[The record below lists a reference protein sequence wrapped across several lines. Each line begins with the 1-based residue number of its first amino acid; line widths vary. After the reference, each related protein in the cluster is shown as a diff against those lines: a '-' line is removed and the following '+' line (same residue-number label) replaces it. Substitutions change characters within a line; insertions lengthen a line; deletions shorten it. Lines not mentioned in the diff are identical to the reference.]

1 LRAQAGY
8 ISASPHQDAELHV
21 DSGYLVVS
29 LIALGM
35 GLVFW
40 INDRHSPSSRSLALF
55 LGLLG
60 IAIYGNALVVARWL
74 EPGLPWWV
82 RGVGF
87 LDAAV
92 FIAGCEWGLRVSQT
106 VRDAPGERRN
116 ARLIRVAQGLS
127 LAYAALVAVLPEL
140 RYQELAAALNE
151 RRLPD
156 PRFAWF
162 ILPSLCAGLLVLV
175 AGFLLLRRKPDQA
188 EQVRIFAAL
197 AAMPVLTVALVLP
210 AKIAPLALAAGEVIF
225 LYGALR
231 YHMILG
237 ARGMFMSQ
245 FLSPQVAELVRQRGL
260 RHAMARKR
268 TEVSVVCCDIR
279 RFTAYAQAHSPE
291 HVMRLLRAYY
301 AAIAAAAQEFG
312 GTVKDMAGDG
322 ALILIGAPV
331 EYPDRSARA
340 IGLARRLQARVRPV
354 LKRYSA
360 DLGLGVGIASG
371 SVAVGIVGEGGRYEY
386 MAVGPAV
393 NLASRLCDK
402 AADGE
407 IHVDEATLEAGG
419 ESLPAR
425 RRRRYVRG
433 IGVLVTTYVLEDD

>member
-1 LRAQAGY
+1 M
-8 ISASPHQDAELHV
+8 
-21 DSGYLVVS
+21 DSGYQVVT

-40 INDRHSPSSRSLALF
+40 ITDRQNPSSRSLALF
-55 LGLLG
+55 LALLG
-60 IAIYGNALVVARWL
+60 IAIYGNALVVGRWL
-74 EPGLPWWV
+74 DPVLPWWV

-92 FIAGCEWGLRVSQT
+92 FIAGCEWGLRVAQT
-106 VRDAPGERRN
+106 VRELPGGRRN
-116 ARLIRVAQGLS
+116 AQLIRVAQGLS
-127 LAYAALVAVLPEL
+127 LIYAGLVAVLPEL

-156 PRFAWF
+156 LRFAWF
-162 ILPSLCAGLLVLV
+162 VLPSLCAGALVLV
-175 AGFLLLRRKPDQA
+175 AGVLLLRRKPDQA

-197 AAMPVLTVALVLP
+197 AAMPVLTIAMVLP
-210 AKIAPLALAAGEVIF
+210 ANIAPLALATGEVIF

-245 FLSPQVAELVRQRGL
+245 FLSPQVAELVRERGL

-279 RFTAYAQAHSPE
+279 RFTAYAQAHTPE
-291 HVMRLLRAYY
+291 QVMRLLRAYY
-301 AAIAAAAQEFG
+301 AAVAASAQAFG
-312 GTVKDMAGDG
+312 GTIKDMAGDG

-340 IGLARRLQARVRPV
+340 IGLARRLQSQVRPV
-354 LKRYSA
+354 LKRFSA

-407 IHVDEATLEAGG
+407 IHIDEATLEGGG

-433 IGVLVTTYVLEDD
+433 IGILVTTYVLEDA

>member
-1 LRAQAGY
+1 MNNGY
-8 ISASPHQDAELHV
+8 E
-21 DSGYLVVS
+21 VVAI
-29 LIALGM
+29 IALGM

-40 INDRHSPSSRSLALF
+40 VTDRASPTSRTLAFF

-60 IAIYGNALVVARWL
+60 VSVFGNAQVVDHWL
-74 EPGLPWWV
+74 ETPLPAWV
-82 RGVGF
+82 RLIGL

-92 FIAGCEWGLRVSQT
+92 FIAGCQWGLRVSQT
-106 VRDAPGERRN
+106 VSDVPDEDRQD
-116 ARLIRVAQGLS
+116 RLIRIAQALS
-127 LAYAALVAVLPEL
+127 LLYALMVAVAPEL
-140 RYQELAAALNE
+140 RYHELALALRE
-151 RRLPD
+151 QRLPS
-156 PRFAWF
+156 PAFALF
-162 ILPSLCAGLLVLV
+162 VMPALAAGALVLF
-175 AGFLLLRRKPDQA
+175 AGVLLLRRRPDQA

-210 AKIAPLALAAGEVIF
+210 ARIAPLALAVGEVIF

-231 YHMILG
+231 YYMILG

-245 FLSPQVAELVRQRGL
+245 FLSPQVAALVRERGL

-268 TEVSVVCCDIR
+268 VDVAVVCCDIR

-291 HVMRLLRAYY
+291 QVMRLLRAYY
-301 AAIAAAAQEFG
+301 AAVAAAAQDFG

-331 EYPDRSARA
+331 PYPDRSARA

-354 LKRYSA
+354 LKRYSP
-360 DLGLGVGIASG
+360 DLGLGVGVAGG

-402 AADGE
+402 ALDGE
-407 IHVDEATLEAGG
+407 IHIDETTLQASG

-433 IGVLVTTYVLEDD
+433 IGVLVTTYVLESGD

>member
-1 LRAQAGY
+1 MNNGY
-8 ISASPHQDAELHV
+8 E
-21 DSGYLVVS
+21 VVAI
-29 LIALGM
+29 IALGM

-40 INDRHSPSSRSLALF
+40 VTDRASPTSRTLAFF

-60 IAIYGNALVVARWL
+60 VSVFGNAQVVDHWL
-74 EPGLPWWV
+74 ETPLPAWV
-82 RGVGF
+82 RLIGL

-92 FIAGCEWGLRVSQT
+92 FIAGCQWGLRVSQT
-106 VRDAPGERRN
+106 VSDVPDEDRQD
-116 ARLIRVAQGLS
+116 RLIRIAQALS
-127 LAYAALVAVLPEL
+127 LLYALMVAAAPEL
-140 RYQELAAALNE
+140 RYHELALALRE
-151 RRLPD
+151 QRLPS
-156 PRFAWF
+156 PAFALF
-162 ILPSLCAGLLVLV
+162 VMPALAAGALVLF
-175 AGFLLLRRKPDQA
+175 AGVLLLRRRPDQA

-210 AKIAPLALAAGEVIF
+210 ARIAPLALAVGEVIF

-231 YHMILG
+231 YYMILG

-245 FLSPQVAELVRQRGL
+245 FLSPQVAALVRERGL

-268 TEVSVVCCDIR
+268 VDVAVVCCDIR

-291 HVMRLLRAYY
+291 QVMRLLRAYY
-301 AAIAAAAQEFG
+301 AAVAAAAQDFG

-331 EYPDRSARA
+331 PYPDRSARA

-354 LKRYSA
+354 LKRYSP
-360 DLGLGVGIASG
+360 DLGLGVGVAGG

-393 NLASRLCDK
+393 NLAARLCDK
-402 AADGE
+402 ALDGE
-407 IHVDEATLEAGG
+407 IHIDETTLQASG

-433 IGVLVTTYVLEDD
+433 IGVLVTTYVLESGD

>member
-1 LRAQAGY
+1 MNNGY
-8 ISASPHQDAELHV
+8 E
-21 DSGYLVVS
+21 VVAI
-29 LIALGM
+29 IALGM

-40 INDRHSPSSRSLALF
+40 VTDRASPTSRTLAFF

-60 IAIYGNALVVARWL
+60 VSVFGNAQVVDHWL
-74 EPGLPWWV
+74 ETPLPAWV
-82 RGVGF
+82 RLIGL

-92 FIAGCEWGLRVSQT
+92 FIAGCQWGLRVSQT
-106 VRDAPGERRN
+106 VSDVPDEDRQD
-116 ARLIRVAQGLS
+116 RLIRIAQALS
-127 LAYAALVAVLPEL
+127 LLYALMVAAAPEL
-140 RYQELAAALNE
+140 RYHELALALRE
-151 RRLPD
+151 QRLPS
-156 PRFAWF
+156 PAFALF
-162 ILPSLCAGLLVLV
+162 VMPALAAGALVLF
-175 AGFLLLRRKPDQA
+175 AGVLLLRRRPDQA

-210 AKIAPLALAAGEVIF
+210 ARIAPLALAVGEVIF

-231 YHMILG
+231 YYMILG

-245 FLSPQVAELVRQRGL
+245 FLSPQVAALVRERGL

-268 TEVSVVCCDIR
+268 VDVAVVCCDIR

-291 HVMRLLRAYY
+291 QVMRLLRAYY
-301 AAIAAAAQEFG
+301 AAVAAAAQDFG

-331 EYPDRSARA
+331 PYPDRSARA

-354 LKRYSA
+354 LKRYSP
-360 DLGLGVGIASG
+360 DLGLGVGVAGG

-402 AADGE
+402 ALDGE
-407 IHVDEATLEAGG
+407 IHIDEPTLQASG

-433 IGVLVTTYVLEDD
+433 IGVLVTTYVLESGD

>member
-1 LRAQAGY
+1 VNNGY
-8 ISASPHQDAELHV
+8 E
-21 DSGYLVVS
+21 VVA

-40 INDRHSPSSRSLALF
+40 STDRGSPTSRSLALF

-60 IAIYGNALVVARWL
+60 VAIYANALVIEAWL
-74 EPGLPWWV
+74 RLPLSAWA

-106 VRDAPGERRN
+106 APDAATERRHD
-116 ARLIRVAQGLS
+116 RLIRLAQGLS
-127 LAYAALVAVLPEL
+127 LLYAVLVALQPEL
-140 RYQELAAALNE
+140 RYHELALAMHE
-151 RRLPD
+151 RRLPVVAFLQFTV
-156 PRFAWF
+156 PAL
-162 ILPSLCAGLLVLV
+162 IAGTLVLV
-175 AGFLLLRRKPDQA
+175 AGALLLRRRPDQA

-197 AAMPVLTVALVLP
+197 AAMPVLTIALVLP
-210 AKIAPLALAAGEVIF
+210 ARIAPLALALGEVTF

-231 YHMILG
+231 YYMILG
-237 ARGMFMSQ
+237 ARGLFMSQ
-245 FLSPQVAELVRQRGL
+245 FLSPQVAKLVRERGL

-268 TEVSVVCCDIR
+268 TEVAIVSCDIR

-291 HVMRLLRAYY
+291 QVMRLLRGYY
-301 AAIAAAAQEFG
+301 AAVAAAAQDFG

-331 EYPDRSARA
+331 EYDDRNVRA

-354 LKRYSA
+354 LKRYSQ
-360 DLGLGVGIASG
+360 DLGLGVGVASG

-402 AADGE
+402 ASDGE
-407 IHVDEATLEAGG
+407 IHIDEPTLIGSG
-419 ESLPAR
+419 ETLPAK

-433 IGVLVTTYVLEDD
+433 IGVLVTTYVLDDGD

>member
-1 LRAQAGY
+1 MN
-8 ISASPHQDAELHV
+8 SAYE
-21 DSGYLVVS
+21 VVA

-40 INDRHSPSSRSLALF
+40 GTDRASPTSRSLALC

-60 IAIYGNALVVARWL
+60 VAIYANAQVIEYSLEVPLPGWARAV
-74 EPGLPWWV
+74 GL
-82 RGVGF
+82 

-92 FIAGCEWGLRVSQT
+92 FIAGCEWGLRVAKT
-106 VRDAPGERRN
+106 VRDAEHDQRRDH
-116 ARLIRVAQGLS
+116 LIRIAQALS
-127 LAYAALVAVLPEL
+127 LVYALLVAVQPEL
-140 RYQELAAALNE
+140 RYHELAIAMRE
-151 RRLPD
+151 RRLP
-156 PRFAWF
+156 PPGTLMFAV
-162 ILPSLCAGLLVLV
+162 PSLLAGALVLTAGLR
-175 AGFLLLRRKPDQA
+175 LLRRRPDQA

-210 AKIAPLALAAGEVIF
+210 ARIAPLALALGELIF

-231 YHMILG
+231 YYMILG

-245 FLSPQVAELVRQRGL
+245 FLSPQVAQLVRERGL

-268 TEVSVVCCDIR
+268 TEVAIVCCDIR

-291 HVMRLLRAYY
+291 QVMQLLRAYY
-301 AAIAAAAQEFG
+301 AAVAAAAQEYG
-312 GTVKDMAGDG
+312 GTVKDLAGDG

-331 EYPDRSARA
+331 EYADRNARA
-340 IGLARRLQARVRPV
+340 IGLARRLQACVRPG
-354 LKRYSA
+354 LKRFSPE
-360 DLGLGVGIASG
+360 LGLGVGVASG
-371 SVAVGIVGEGGRYEY
+371 TVAVGIVGEGGRYEY

-407 IHVDEATLEAGG
+407 IHIDEPTLAGSGEA
-419 ESLPAR
+419 LPTR

-433 IGVLVTTYVLEDD
+433 IGLLVPTYVLEDES

>member
-1 LRAQAGY
+1 MQAGY
-8 ISASPHQDAELHV
+8 SKGSFVTDAELRV
-21 DSGYLVVS
+21 DSGFQVVAI
-29 LIALGM
+29 IALGM

-40 INDRHSPSSRSLALF
+40 ITDRANPSSRMLALF

-60 IAIYGNALVVARWL
+60 VAIYGNAQIVAHWL
-74 EPGLPWWV
+74 DPGLPWWA

-92 FIAGCEWGLRVSQT
+92 FVAGAEWGLRVGYT
-106 VRDAPGERRN
+106 VRDAEEERRGN
-116 ARLIRVAQGLS
+116 ALVRCAQLLS
-127 LAYAALVAVLPEL
+127 LIYAALVAGLPEL
-140 RYQELAAALNE
+140 RYHELASALAE
-151 RRLPD
+151 RRWPD
-156 PRFAWF
+156 PRFALF
-162 ILPSLCAGLLVLV
+162 VVPSLCAGALVLV
-175 AGFLLLRRKPDQA
+175 AGALLLRRKPDQA
-188 EQVRIFAAL
+188 EQVRILAAL
-197 AAMPVLTVALVLP
+197 AAMPVLTVSLVLP
-210 AKIAPLALAAGEVIF
+210 VKIAPLALAIGEVIF

-231 YHMILG
+231 YYMILG

-245 FLSPQVAELVRQRGL
+245 FLSPQVAELVRERGL
-260 RHAMARKR
+260 RRAMARKR

-279 RFTAYAQAHSPE
+279 RFTAYAQVHSPE
-291 HVMRLLRAYY
+291 NVMRLLRAYY
-301 AAIAAAAQEFG
+301 AAVAAATQEFG

-331 EYPDRSARA
+331 EYPDRNARA

-354 LKRYSA
+354 LKRYSD

-407 IHVDEATLEAGG
+407 IHVDEATLNAGG

-433 IGVLVTTYVLEDD
+433 IGVLVPTYVLEDEG

>member
-1 LRAQAGY
+1 MNNGY
-8 ISASPHQDAELHV
+8 E
-21 DSGYLVVS
+21 VVAI
-29 LIALGM
+29 IALGM

-40 INDRHSPSSRSLALF
+40 VTDRASPTSRTLAFF

-60 IAIYGNALVVARWL
+60 VSVFGNAQVVDHWL
-74 EPGLPWWV
+74 ETPLPAWV
-82 RGVGF
+82 RLIGL

-92 FIAGCEWGLRVSQT
+92 FIAGCQWGLRVSQT
-106 VRDAPGERRN
+106 VSDVPDEDRQD
-116 ARLIRVAQGLS
+116 RLIRIAQALS
-127 LAYAALVAVLPEL
+127 LLYALMVAAAPEL
-140 RYQELAAALNE
+140 RYHELALALRE
-151 RRLPD
+151 QRLPS
-156 PRFAWF
+156 PAFALF
-162 ILPSLCAGLLVLV
+162 VMPALAAGALVLF
-175 AGFLLLRRKPDQA
+175 AGVLLLRRRPDQA

-210 AKIAPLALAAGEVIF
+210 ARIAPLALAVGEVIF

-231 YHMILG
+231 YYMILG

-245 FLSPQVAELVRQRGL
+245 FLSPQVAALVRERGL

-268 TEVSVVCCDIR
+268 VDVTVVCCDIR

-291 HVMRLLRAYY
+291 QVMRLLRAYY
-301 AAIAAAAQEFG
+301 AAVAAAAQDFG

-331 EYPDRSARA
+331 PYPDRSARA

-354 LKRYSA
+354 LKRYSP
-360 DLGLGVGIASG
+360 DLGLGVGVAGG

-402 AADGE
+402 ALDGE
-407 IHVDEATLEAGG
+407 IHIDETTLQASG

-433 IGVLVTTYVLEDD
+433 IGVLVTTYVLESGD